1 MATRKSKTPIP
12 SVATTR
18 QLHREKRKRSP
29 IEETTVA
36 AALPST
42 PKRKANKENE
52 ANHAENIT
60 PVKRRKTREQLAK
73 GAVATTSKAV
83 AANPMVNPTPCKSR
97 TSKSGAVHSYGI
109 QETERDKEA
118 KAYAKYVLEKY
129 THHNVAEVPR
139 IAASRTGESQTTEE
153 TIGLIAESME
163 RLMAG
168 RPLPRNSGL
177 KRKLLMPYVT
187 GLVKWRDVGP
197 SVKSEKPLYDY
208 FANFALFV
216 AQCLQL
222 IAVGDNGNTLD
233 IARLVLPSSRSD
245 FKPNDSNDTRRIDS
259 GLDTRNPD
267 SLVRPVSVDAYVDM
281 LCVLEAKA
289 ARDQGDEA
297 LVQLF
302 MYSASL
308 YTRQP
313 DRRFLWGLTVCADEI
328 YVCTILN
335 DCVLVSPAMNI
346 SESEGRKAL
355 VSLLVSWS
363 VCPRD
368 RLGYDPT
375 MERIYSGISS
385 DSSSSSSDD
394 DSIIDDIRYEISC
407 YDDETEET
415 QKYVIR
421 RTIMSADDVFGR
433 HTRCFV
439 ATPIDYNLENIAMS
453 GATDGTNLQEVVIK
467 DAWPPAESPVLEDP
481 RSEIVLLRK
490 IRSEFEANPPSPPH
504 IYPKLVVGGHIKLA
518 RDNDAYEI
526 DTTDAIFKSMG
537 VERLNPPPGN
547 DEMEALHWRYQPLR
561 AHRRIVMSPVG
572 HSIKTVQN
580 EKELITV
587 LAEAMR
593 CHSSILGRCGI
604 LHRDISTNN
613 ILVVRPGG
621 HSTGADTDASVF
633 SQPSSSPLPCGLLID
648 FDFAI
653 EVGISE
659 RVARPERSG
668 TLPYMSIANLL
679 NLETERTALDDWE
692 SLLYVVCWL
701 ATVGICSNDRTTD
714 ADLERLQICRWRVGT
729 LEIIADTKR
738 DHMDSTSSFMNL
750 IVRKF
755 RKQYKLLPLLAI
767 ALHKALF
774 ANPSCP
780 GALVKSEMLD
790 NLVDLDSLDSLDFDQ
805 QELGSND
812 DPLIKRNEY
821 ADDIITNL
829 QSVMQKF
836 EHFARKKLSS
846 T

>member
-1 MATRKSKTPIP
+1 MATRKSKTPTP
-12 SVATTR
+12 AVATTR
-18 QLHREKRKRSP
+18 QLRREKRKSSP
-29 IEETTVA
+29 IEEAAAA

-60 PVKRRKTREQLAK
+60 PVKRRKIREQLAK
-73 GAVATTSKAV
+73 DAVATTSKAV

-109 QETERDKEA
+109 PETERDKEA
-118 KAYAKYVLEKY
+118 KAYAKYVLEKH

-139 IAASRTGESQTTEE
+139 IAASRTGESQATEE

-177 KRKLLMPYVT
+177 KRKLLMPYVS

-222 IAVGDNGNTLD
+222 TAVGGNGNSLD

-267 SLVRPVSVDAYVDM
+267 SLVRPVSVDAYADM

-328 YVCTILN
+328 YVCTLLN

-346 SESEGRKAL
+346 SEAADRKAL

-385 DSSSSSSDD
+385 DSSSSSDNG
-394 DSIIDDIRYEISC
+394 SIIDDIRYEISC

-415 QKYVIR
+415 QKYAIR

-439 ATPIDYNLENIAMS
+439 AIPIDYNIGNIAMS
-453 GATDGTNLQEVVIK
+453 SATDGTNLQEVVIK

-504 IYPKLVVGGHIKLA
+504 IYPRLVMGGHIKLA
-518 RDNDAYEI
+518 RDGDTYEI

-537 VERLNPPPGN
+537 VERLNPPPGS

-580 EKELITV
+580 EMELIVV

-593 CHSSILGRCGI
+593 CHASILGRCGI

-613 ILVVRPGG
+613 ILLVRPGD

-633 SQPSSSPLPCGLLID
+633 SRPSSPLPHGLLID

-653 EVGISE
+653 DVDISE

-714 ADLERLQICRWRVGT
+714 TDLEGLPICRWRVGT
-729 LEIIADTKR
+729 LERIADTKR
-738 DHMDSTSSFMNL
+738 EHMNSTSNFEDS

-755 RKQYKLLPLLAI
+755 RHQYSLLPQLAI
-767 ALHKALF
+767 FLHEALF
-774 ANPSCP
+774 ANPNCP
-780 GALVKSEMLD
+780 GASVKFKRL
-790 NLVDLDSLDSLDFDQ
+790 NRLVDLHSLDSLVFDQ
-805 QELGSND
+805 QELGSKN

-821 ADDIITNL
+821 ADDIIANL
-829 QSVMQKF
+829 QSVMQEF

>member
-1 MATRKSKTPIP
+1 MATRKFKTPGP
-12 SVATTR
+12 PVASTR
-18 QLHREKRKRSP
+18 QLRREKRKRIP
-29 IEETTVA
+29 VEETAA

-42 PKRKANKENE
+42 PKRKANKENDE
-52 ANHAENIT
+52 NHAENT
-60 PVKRRKTREQLAK
+60 APVERRKIQEQLAID
-73 GAVATTSKAV
+73 AVATTSKAA
-83 AANPMVNPTPCKSR
+83 AANSMAKPTPCKNR
-97 TSKSGAVHSYGI
+97 TSKFGAVHSYGI
-109 QETERDKEA
+109 PETERDKEA
-118 KAYAKYVLEKY
+118 KAYAKYVLEKHTY
-129 THHNVAEVPR
+129 HNVAEVPR
-139 IAASRTGESQTTEE
+139 IAASGIGASQTTET

-177 KRKLLMPYVT
+177 TRKLLMPYVA

-197 SVKSEKPLYDY
+197 SVKSEKPLYKY

-222 IAVGDNGNTLD
+222 IAVGGNGNTLD

-245 FKPNDSNDTRRIDS
+245 FKPSDSNDSRRIDS

-267 SLVRPVSVDAYVDM
+267 APIRPVSVDAYADM

-289 ARDQGDEA
+289 ARDQGGEA

-328 YVCTILN
+328 YVCTMLN
-335 DCVLVSPAMNI
+335 DCALVSPAMNI
-346 SESEGRKAL
+346 SEPAGRKAL
-355 VSLLVSWS
+355 VSILVSWS

-375 MERIYSGISS
+375 MERVYSGISS
-385 DSSSSSSDD
+385 DSGSSDD
-394 DSIIDDIRYEISC
+394 GSIIDDIRFEISC

-415 QKYVIR
+415 RKYAIK
-421 RTIMSADDVFGR
+421 RTIMSADDIFGR

-439 ATPIDYNLENIAMS
+439 ATPVDYSIGDTAMS
-453 GATDGTNLQEVVIK
+453 GVADGSNPQEVVIK

-490 IRSEFEANPPSPPH
+490 IRSEFEANPPSPQH

-518 RDNDAYEI
+518 RDDNTHEI
-526 DTTDAIFKSMG
+526 DTTDAIFQPMG
-537 VERLNPPPGN
+537 VERLNPPPG
-547 DEMEALHWRYQPLR
+547 DKEMEALHWRYQPLR

-572 HSIKTVQN
+572 HSVKTVRN
-580 EKELITV
+580 EKELIVV

-621 HSTGADTDASVF
+621 PNASADTDASVF
-633 SQPSSSPLPCGLLID
+633 DRPSSSPLPRGLLID

-653 EVGISE
+653 KVGISE
-659 RVARPERSG
+659 RTARPERSG

-679 NLETERTALDDWE
+679 NLGADRTALDDWE
-692 SLLYVVCWL
+692 SL
-701 ATVGICSNDRTTD
+701 
-714 ADLERLQICRWRVGT
+714 
-729 LEIIADTKR
+729 
-738 DHMDSTSSFMNL
+738 
-750 IVRKF
+750 
-755 RKQYKLLPLLAI
+755 
-767 ALHKALF
+767 
-774 ANPSCP
+774 
-780 GALVKSEMLD
+780 
-790 NLVDLDSLDSLDFDQ
+790 
-805 QELGSND
+805 
-812 DPLIKRNEY
+812 
-821 ADDIITNL
+821 
-829 QSVMQKF
+829 
-836 EHFARKKLSS
+836 
-846 T
+846 